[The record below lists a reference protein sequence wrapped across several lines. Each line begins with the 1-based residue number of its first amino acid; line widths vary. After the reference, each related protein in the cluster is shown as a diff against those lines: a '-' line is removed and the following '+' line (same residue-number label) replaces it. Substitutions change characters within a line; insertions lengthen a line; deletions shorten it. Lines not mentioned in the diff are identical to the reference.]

1 MLEMLKKLWNVAW
14 DMWVHCNRILHNSP
28 QACDEILESKV
39 NQQTSNIC
47 KQTTTSTMQVNAF
60 TPTTIKA
67 HVEITYCGQTDIGK
81 TCESSQDKEEDPQ
94 VWAVS
99 G

>member
-39 NQQTSNIC
+39 NQQTRNIC
-47 KQTTTSTMQVNAF
+47 KQITTSTMQVNTF
-60 TPTTIKA
+60 IPTTIGV